1 MCDMVLGTLG
11 DTKRNKEVS
20 LPSNIPAHLEERMR
34 STPATYKAGKKN
46 KHGYHVNGQLV
57 F

>member
-11 DTKRNKEVS
+11 DTKRNKEIS

-34 STPATYKAGKKN
+34 STRAIYKAGKKKYSGEN
-46 KHGYHVNGQLV
+46 RD
-57 F
+57 